1 MADTIPDVAV
11 TPNAYVSLNS
21 LSGIIAGTAILVTN
35 KGTSPVRLQI
45 AAAQPSDGDTGGELM
60 MVLPANTAI
69 KSIPAGESEVWAMT
83 IGYVDMPVSVQ
94 DNT

>member
-1 MADTIPDVAV
+1 
-11 TPNAYVSLNS
+11 
-21 LSGIIAGTAILVTN
+21 
-35 KGTSPVRLQI
+35 
-45 AAAQPSDGDTGGELM
+45 